1 MSGEPEL
8 RRQRWGNVPGREKG
22 HLSIV
27 AGTSEGRICARLS
40 SERGNREAGRVGQL
54 HLYEQLSTGHEAD
67 PGEW

>member
-1 MSGEPEL
+1 MSGESGL
-8 RRQRWGNVPGREKG
+8 RRQRWGDEPGKVMG

-27 AGTSEGRICARLS
+27 AGANEGRICARLS